1 MSYQWTVLPLSLL
14 CALGAGSLALAQS
27 PSAQSAAAG
36 ATTGLGKSHRFATL
50 DAAAAQCPGDTVV
63 WSDGRSLTYHLSAEP
78 SGNSH
83 GFFACKME
91 ADSAGFTAVP

>member
-1 MSYQWTVLPLSLL
+1 MSYMWAVLPLGLL
-14 CALGAGSLALAQS
+14 YALSAGSLAMAQS

-50 DAAAAQCPGDTVV
+50 DAAAAHCPGDTVV

-78 SGNSH
+78 AGYSH

-91 ADSAGFTAVP
+91 ADSAGFTAAP